1 MQRLSLLFLI
11 ILIAGSTTLLKAQ
24 GGQGRGR
31 RPDAAVTHTVIGD
44 FKVENKTQGNLPTTF
59 QIVLNTVTG
68 RQVARTSISNNGR
81 YSFNNVENGEYILM
95 VEVDGAEAYR
105 MTVRVDAIFKTDV
118 RRDIALEWR
127 GTPMPGSTTAPG
139 TIPAAEIYTRSEAN
153 QKLFE
158 KAEDAMKKKDL
169 KQASSLFNQIVS
181 ADAKDFP
188 AWTELGTV
196 YFKQEKM
203 GDAEKAFR
211 NALNAKPD
219 FLLAQMN
226 LGKLQFTQKNYE
238 PAIETFTKTIEAH
251 PESAEANMFL
261 GESYLQIKKGSKAVG
276 YLYKA
281 LELDPVG
288 MAEAHLRL
296 GTLYRGAGMKEKA
309 VAEFEQFLQK
319 KPDYP
324 DKQKLQQYISENK

>member
-1 MQRLSLLFLI
+1 MKRYWFPILLVSFVLSATNLL
-11 ILIAGSTTLLKAQ
+11 AQ
-24 GGQGRGR
+24 QRGR
-31 RPDAAVTHTVIGD
+31 REDASVTHTLIGD
-44 FKVENKTQGNLPTTF
+44 FKVENKSQGTLPTTF
-59 QIVLNTVTG
+59 QVVLTTVTG
-68 RQVARTSISNNGR
+68 RQVGRLSVNPNGR
-81 YSFNNVENGEYILM
+81 YSFNNVENGEYNLAI
-95 VEVDGAEAYR
+95 EVDGTEALR

-118 RRDIALEWR
+118 RRDLLLEWR
-127 GTPMPGSTTAPG
+127 GTPTPG
-139 TIPAAEIYTRSEAN
+139 TTTSPGAIPAAEIYTRSEVN

-158 KAEDAMKKKDL
+158 KGEDSVKKKDL
-169 KQASSLFNQIVS
+169 KQAVSLFNQIVT

-238 PAIETFTKTIEAH
+238 AAIETFTKAIEAN
-251 PESAEANMFL
+251 PQSAEANMFL

-276 YLYKA
+276 HFYKA
-281 LELDPVG
+281 IELDPVG

-296 GTLYRGAGMKEKA
+296 GTLYRGAGMKDKA
-309 VAEFEQFLQK
+309 VVEFEQFLQK